1 MFRVQAVFIRGID
14 PCPFEILAPLGESG
28 FVERLVR
35 FHGFKD
41 GIAEQLP
48 AGFVVGSNQSGPCAV
63 GIIVKALIAVAPGG
77 EDIAGISFVIV
88 ALGSGPGCAV
98 PGDGCFVPKDT
109 VRCTTSIW

>member
-88 ALGSGPGCAV
+88 ALGSGHA
-98 PGDGCFVPKDT
+98 DGARRLDPSGK
-109 VRCTTSIW
+109 REWYA